1 MLEILIATNNLG
13 KVKEIKDI
21 LNTQEIK
28 ILTMKDFPDLP
39 KVEEDGKNYQENAF
53 KKARKISEYTGKIC
67 LADDSGLEIDYL
79 KGKPGIYSSRWG
91 NSDEER
97 INKVLKLLKNVPKNK
112 RKAKFV
118 CAAVLVFPDG
128 KRYMVKEECK
138 GSITFKP
145 KGTHG
150 FGYDPIFLVP
160 EYNKTFAELG
170 DEIKNRISH
179 RGKAMRKMAEIIK
192 EIWEFFLTGSI
203 NRTPT

>member
-21 LNTQEIK
+21 LNSPEIK
-28 ILTMKDFPDLP
+28 ILTIKDFPDLP
-39 KVEEDGKNYQENAF
+39 RVEEDGKNYQENAF
-53 KKARKISEYTGKIC
+53 KKAGKISEYTGKIC

-79 KGKPGIYSSRWG
+79 KGEPGIYSSRWG

-97 INKVLKLLKNVPKNK
+97 INKVLKLLKNVPINK
-112 RKAKFV
+112 RNAKFI
-118 CAAVLVFPDG
+118 CSAVLVFPDG

-179 RGKAMRKMAEIIK
+179 RGKAMRKIAEIIK
-192 EIWEFFLTGSI
+192 EISV
-203 NRTPT
+203 